1 MLTSWWKRLLQR
13 PEVKRHV
20 GLLKL
25 GPRSRL
31 VLAKLGFDMRASY
44 DDLLKEPLPESHTSL
59 HMKSVMS
66 IACTRAPERPAHH
79 GMAALGLSEGLDRT
93 IG

>member
-1 MLTSWWKRLLQR
+1 MW
-13 PEVKRHV
+13 V
-20 GLLKL
+20 LKL

-59 HMKSVMS
+59 LKQLPGQHDVIDLNSH
-66 IACTRAPERPAHH
+66 RENPDRPP
-79 GMAALGLSEGLDRT
+79 GG
-93 IG
+93 